1 MFCVQTVLIDPFAGV
16 MQPSHHSSSRGS
28 ASSGID
34 RLLECA
40 MQSSTRV
47 PLSLP
52 WEEPP
57 LSLVFGN
64 TEVLPAIPRV
74 DRVGPRVDH
83 AASVVA
89 GECNVNPELSGEN
102 ATYSHYMSVSCK
114 PPDVRSKLEPRDELS
129 LYVQR
134 FEMSL
139 ACNYSASSLGRI
151 LCVHD
156 RPKRLELVAT
166 ALGGKALSTLKKRS
180 AQVYSFVLWCR
191 SNNYEAFPLKGDLV
205 FAYLTHLEQR
215 DRPMSRIQGAVECLN
230 FMTHVLGVDSLDGA
244 LSSPLV
250 QGLMRRN
257 RVSRQPRRQARA
269 LAVAEVLV
277 LEQFVCDDRMTA
289 VDRVGVGSFLFALF
303 ARARLGDLRSVAK
316 VTLDVSPDDPAW
328 SNGFLDVVSLSHK
341 TRAMSAALGL
351 QLSLVAPSRGVSKVC
366 WLKGFVNACEQALRP
381 LLAIKHGSPLLCRPT
396 GVGTWS
402 EGPMRGD
409 LVASWIR
416 SILQA
421 ADPNMGSG
429 ITGHSAKATCLS
441 WCAKANLGMD
451 TRTILGHHSLG
462 GRKSVATYSRD
473 LQSGPLKELASL
485 LECIR
490 EGHFKPDLTRSGFWT
505 SHEGSSSFEVVRSSR
520 DLQDSN
526 SEERAWY
533 ERVHQGSDFAS
544 AVPPP
549 ECEEV
554 FLDQQASP
562 SSLHAADDGKE
573 YPFPPCP
580 PAMIQSEPACP
591 LGLESLEQDFSQD
604 AMVRAPDSEQG
615 GVASS
620 SSESSSDDSSSSPGG
635 TEDEAVQGAGEHRQQ
650 VRARVDHNG
659 CPLFRHSRTMTVHVA
674 PLGNQWTKFLCGRPK
689 TKDHQPCQSSI
700 TLSRWMCK
708 QCSAGRPAQDISGL
722 NEVLDRVL
730 KRPRA

>member
-1 MFCVQTVLIDPFAGV
+1 
-16 MQPSHHSSSRGS
+16 MQPSHHSSARGS

-40 MQSSTRV
+40 MQGSTRA
-47 PLSLP
+47 PISLP

-57 LSLVFGN
+57 LSLVFGSDQP
-64 TEVLPAIPRV
+64 LPAVPRV

-83 AASVVA
+83 AASVVS
-89 GECNVNPELSGEN
+89 GECTSEPQASGVISERN
-102 ATYSHYMSVSCK
+102 HYLSVSCR
-114 PPDVRSKLEPRDELS
+114 PPDMRSKLEPRDELS
-129 LYVQR
+129 LCVQR

-180 AQVYSFVLWCR
+180 AQVYSFVLWRR
-191 SNNYEAFPLKGDLV
+191 SNNYEAFPLKGDAV

-215 DRPMSRIQGAVECLN
+215 NRSMSRIQGAVECLN
-230 FMTHVLGVDSLDGA
+230 FMAHVLGVDSLDEA
-244 LSSPLV
+244 LTSPLV
-250 QGLMRRN
+250 QGLMRRH
-257 RVSRQPRRQARA
+257 RVNRQPRRQARA
-269 LAVAEVLV
+269 LTVAEVLV

-303 ARARLGDLRSVAK
+303 ARARLGDLHRVAK

-328 SNGFLDVVSLSHK
+328 SNGFLDIVSLSHK

-351 QLSLVAPSRGVSKVC
+351 QLNLVAPSRGVSKVC
-366 WLKGFVNACEQALRP
+366 WLKGFVSACEQALRP
-381 LLAIKHGSPLLCRPT
+381 LTAIEHGSPFLCRPT

-409 LVASWIR
+409 LIASWIR

-429 ITGHSAKATCLS
+429 ITGHSAKVTCLS
-441 WCAKANLGMD
+441 WCAKANLDMD

-473 LQSGPLKELASL
+473 LQSGPLKELSSL

-505 SHEGSSSFEVVRSSR
+505 SREGSSSFEVVRSSR

-533 ERVHQGSDFAS
+533 ERIQQGSDFAGT
-544 AVPPP
+544 VPSQ
-549 ECEEV
+549 ECEEECY
-554 FLDQQASP
+554 DQQASP
-562 SSLHAADDGKE
+562 ASPRAADNGVE

-580 PAMIQSEPACP
+580 PAMIQPEPTCP

-615 GVASS
+615 GIASS
-620 SSESSSDDSSSSPGG
+620 SSESSDDDSSSSPGG
-635 TEDEAVQGAGEHRQQ
+635 TEDEAVQGAGEHKQQ
-650 VRARVDHNG
+650 VRPRVDHQI
-659 CPLFRHSRTMTVHVA
+659 SRS
-674 PLGNQWTKFLCGRPK
+674 LGIPGP
-689 TKDHQPCQSSI
+689 
-700 TLSRWMCK
+700 
-708 QCSAGRPAQDISGL
+708 
-722 NEVLDRVL
+722 
-730 KRPRA
+730 